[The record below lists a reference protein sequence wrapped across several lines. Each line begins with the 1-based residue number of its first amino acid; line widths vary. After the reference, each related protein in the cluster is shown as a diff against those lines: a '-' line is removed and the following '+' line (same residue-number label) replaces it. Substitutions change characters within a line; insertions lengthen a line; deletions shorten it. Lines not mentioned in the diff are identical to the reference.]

1 MASELTPN
9 ALEILNSGA
18 TDGNFILQVFDS
30 RQVGSASVPPAQERY
45 RLMLSDGRWHQWAM
59 IASQMNELMRTSVK
73 KGSIINL
80 TECVTNTVHGKKI
93 VIILKMEV
101 VKTDAAIIGD
111 PQPFPADGQAPPLR
125 PQPSSTPASTLT
137 NNSAAPPPQHQPLPQ
152 SNAAPNPM
160 AQHDPP
166 GAAHPSNAAQPV
178 PPNPYSAGGFG
189 QQQQQQQKQS
199 QYSGVSGPPGGG
211 SAASH
216 GGGFAGG
223 PGTGGGGGYGGGG
236 GAAPPPSYS
245 ARGPVARNEA
255 HARVVPIDSLNPY
268 LGKWTIKARVTSK
281 GDIRRYNNARGEGK
295 VFSFDLLDAEGGE
308 IRVTCFNREVDSFF
322 DKIQKGQV
330 YMLSKGSLKPAQR
343 MYNHLRS
350 DWEIMLDASSS
361 LDLCPDDGAIGAIQ
375 YDFRTIA
382 DVAGMENNSVAD
394 VVGVVVSVGASSS
407 IMRRNGTETMKR
419 TCMIRDQSGRQTEL
433 TMWGG
438 FCSAEGQQLQGMGSS
453 AAVDVSIARGVI
465 QARCCPQMNSL
476 PPPPPPSPPFPAVR
490 YQELVEAGQH
500 PVLAIKA
507 GRVSDFSGKS
517 LGTISSTQLAINPD
531 IPQAKE
537 LASWY
542 TAGGGASMP
551 VQVISSEFGVAGGGG
566 TGREPR
572 KLIAAIKDEGLGLGG
587 KVDWISVRGTVS
599 YFRADN
605 CYYPACPLMTAEG
618 RQCQKKVVQDSNG
631 DGWYCEKCGR
641 ATPTCDFRYILSFQL
656 QDHTGMTWLSAF
668 QEVSEEMLKTPA
680 SEINRWREEND
691 LRAGEV
697 FANAQWSQWVVK
709 LKVREE
715 TWQDE
720 AKVKCTVVKAEPVNY
735 AAESRV
741 LLDYI
746 GRLQRGEP
754 LTAPVPAS
762 PGLSA
767 GVGGMQSRLIITEMV
782 LENFKSYAG
791 VQRVGP
797 FHKCFSSVVGP
808 NGSGKS
814 NVIDAMLFVFG
825 KRAKQLRLNKVSELI
840 HNSTDHQNLESARV
854 SVHFKEIVDLDDEK
868 YESVPGSEFV
878 ISRTAY
884 RNNTSKYH
892 VDDHASTFTEVTRLL
907 KAKGVDLDNNRFL
920 ILQGEVE
927 QIAMMKPKAQGPHD
941 EGLLEYLED
950 IIGSNQYIE
959 QIDAGAKQ
967 LEELNERRVGLVER
981 VKHAEKDKDT
991 LEEAKRAA
999 EAYMV
1004 KEAQCAQWGMVGRAL
1019 ALRES
1024 QGKAGAL
1031 GTKVAELESTLTA
1044 EKEKCAGLRE
1054 ELQVKTDACEKCNT
1068 EYEALCGELE
1078 VARADFKEYERKDV
1092 KMREDLKHCKARLK
1106 KLADKIA
1113 KDTAK
1118 VEEVEKAAAA
1128 AETAIP
1134 ELEKKAASLTP
1145 RLAEAE
1151 KKLESIQ
1158 EHVRVEVEQ
1167 QQQQLGPLQEQLA
1180 PWEEKASAAKAKAD
1194 VTRTKLSL
1202 IRDKHAAAEKQLE
1215 ADKQQHLV
1223 RDMSEKV
1230 STPEGVPR
1238 LFDLV
1243 QVQDARLLPAFWFAL
1258 RNTLVAASLDQA
1270 SRIAYGA
1277 DARFRRVVTLAGE
1290 MFESSG
1296 TMAGGG
1302 GRPRGGRMGSS
1313 LKAAAAAAGGG
1324 VTREMVEE
1332 AEREVAAVVAR
1343 LERVR
1348 EERRAA
1354 VARREEAERVL
1365 KRLGMDIPKVQMEIE
1380 SLAAQVGELQQRVEG
1395 LQAVAVESAEEERL
1409 MGALQQQLAGEEGE
1423 EARIHEEMA
1432 PLVAAV
1438 ARVQQAIAD
1447 AGREA
1452 LGEQKD
1458 HVAAIQKAIDE
1469 AQTGI
1474 NQSRVTVASSSR
1486 SLEKLRKAVG
1496 EAEEERARAEEE
1508 RARKKEE
1515 MNAVMQE
1522 AFAVNDNY
1530 ERIRQLVEGKKE
1542 EYGSMKKEFLA
1553 IKAQLDKMRTGEVDV
1568 ELKLEDA
1575 KKALRTSQET
1585 ARLQREKLRAL
1596 GAQLRQHIAQMQAE
1610 GIAEED
1616 VEAAGLPWD
1625 LREGEGEIQG
1635 RARPAAAGAAERGG
1649 GEGEDEEMEDDEG
1662 AEHREGGVGEVGAAD
1677 GGDGELERLL
1687 ARLCGNLVRAVTS
1700 REEAA
1705 AGEQRLRAELEALK
1719 GNLNLSSIAEYHKK
1733 EAVYSQRLGELEAV
1747 TAERDSVRQAQE
1759 EVKRRRLDEFM
1770 AGFDTITM
1778 RLKEMY
1784 QMITLGG
1791 DAELEL
1797 VDSLDPFS
1805 EGIVFSVRP
1814 PKKSWKNICNLS
1826 GGEKTLSSL
1835 ALVFALHHYKPTP
1848 LYVMDEIDA
1857 ALDFKNVS
1865 IVAHY
1870 IKERTKNAQ
1879 FVIISLRN
1887 NMFELAD
1894 HLVGIYKTHNCT
1906 KSITINP
1913 RSFAVSAAP
1922 TAAT

>member
-1 MASELTPN
+1 MGIPDDQAVGSSPPPS
-9 ALEILNSGA
+9 SGA
-18 TDGNFILQVFDS
+18 
-30 RQVGSASVPPAQERY
+30 ER
-45 RLMLSDGRWHQWAM
+45 S
-59 IASQMNELMRTSVK
+59 
-73 KGSIINL
+73 
-80 TECVTNTVHGKKI
+80 
-93 VIILKMEV
+93 
-101 VKTDAAIIGD
+101 
-111 PQPFPADGQAPPLR
+111 
-125 PQPSSTPASTLT
+125 
-137 NNSAAPPPQHQPLPQ
+137 
-152 SNAAPNPM
+152 
-160 AQHDPP
+160 
-166 GAAHPSNAAQPV
+166 
-178 PPNPYSAGGFG
+178 
-189 QQQQQQQKQS
+189 
-199 QYSGVSGPPGGG
+199 
-211 SAASH
+211 SH
-216 GGGFAGG
+216 GG
-223 PGTGGGGGYGGGG
+223 
-236 GAAPPPSYS
+236 
-245 ARGPVARNEA
+245 N
-255 HARVVPIDSLNPY
+255 
-268 LGKWTIKARVTSK
+268 
-281 GDIRRYNNARGEGK
+281 
-295 VFSFDLLDAEGGE
+295 
-308 IRVTCFNREVDSFF
+308 
-322 DKIQKGQV
+322 
-330 YMLSKGSLKPAQR
+330 
-343 MYNHLRS
+343 
-350 DWEIMLDASSS
+350 
-361 LDLCPDDGAIGAIQ
+361 
-375 YDFRTIA
+375 
-382 DVAGMENNSVAD
+382 
-394 VVGVVVSVGASSS
+394 
-407 IMRRNGTETMKR
+407 
-419 TCMIRDQSGRQTEL
+419 
-433 TMWGG
+433 
-438 FCSAEGQQLQGMGSS
+438 
-453 AAVDVSIARGVI
+453 
-465 QARCCPQMNSL
+465 
-476 PPPPPPSPPFPAVR
+476 
-490 YQELVEAGQH
+490 
-500 PVLAIKA
+500 
-507 GRVSDFSGKS
+507 
-517 LGTISSTQLAINPD
+517 
-531 IPQAKE
+531 
-537 LASWY
+537 
-542 TAGGGASMP
+542 
-551 VQVISSEFGVAGGGG
+551 
-566 TGREPR
+566 
-572 KLIAAIKDEGLGLGG
+572 
-587 KVDWISVRGTVS
+587 
-599 YFRADN
+599 
-605 CYYPACPLMTAEG
+605 
-618 RQCQKKVVQDSNG
+618 
-631 DGWYCEKCGR
+631 
-641 ATPTCDFRYILSFQL
+641 
-656 QDHTGMTWLSAF
+656 
-668 QEVSEEMLKTPA
+668 
-680 SEINRWREEND
+680 
-691 LRAGEV
+691 
-697 FANAQWSQWVVK
+697 
-709 LKVREE
+709 
-715 TWQDE
+715 
-720 AKVKCTVVKAEPVNY
+720 
-735 AAESRV
+735 
-741 LLDYI
+741 
-746 GRLQRGEP
+746 
-754 LTAPVPAS
+754 
-762 PGLSA
+762 
-767 GVGGMQSRLIITEMV
+767 SRLIITEMV

-814 NVIDAMLFVFG
+814 NVIDAMLFV
-825 KRAKQLRLNKVSELI
+825 RCILVVQ
-840 HNSTDHQNLESARV
+840 
-854 SVHFKEIVDLDDEK
+854 DDEK

-892 VDDHASTFTEVTRLL
+892 VDDHATTFTEVTRLL

-920 ILQGEVE
+920 ILQVRAAAKLVKTVGEVE

-950 IIGSNQYIE
+950 IIGSNRYIE

-1031 GTKVAELESTLTA
+1031 GAKVAELEGTLTA
-1044 EKEKCAGLRE
+1044 EKEKCAGLWE

-1078 VARADFKEYERKDV
+1078 AARADFKEYERKDV

-1118 VEEVEKAAAA
+1118 AEEVEKAAAA

-1134 ELEKKAASLTP
+1134 ELEKTAAALTP

-1158 EHVRVEVEQ
+1158 EHVRVEVER

-1215 ADKQQHLV
+1215 AVRKAIEEREVGRKQKQEQLTRMEAAVRESEAVAAASAKEEEAKAEEEVAARAEAEAAQGRAAEMREAAAAQRSSSAILTALLQAKRDGSIPGIFGRLGDLGAIDGKYDVAISTACGALEYIVVDNIETAQACTALLRERQLGVQTFLALDKQQHLV

-1343 LERVR
+1343 LERAR

-1365 KRLGMDIPKVQMEIE
+1365 KRLGMDIPKVHMEIE
-1380 SLAAQVGELQQRVEG
+1380 SLAAQVGELQQRVQG
-1395 LQAVAVESAEEERL
+1395 LQAAAVASAEEERQ
-1409 MGALQQQLAGEEGE
+1409 MGALQQQLAGEEGD
-1423 EARIHEEMA
+1423 EARIQEEMA
-1432 PLVAAV
+1432 PVVAAV

-1452 LGEQKD
+1452 LGEQKE

-1474 NQSRVTVASSSR
+1474 NQSQVTVASSGR

-1508 RARKKEE
+1508 MTRMKEE

-1530 ERIRQLVEGKKE
+1530 ERLRQLVEGKKE
-1542 EYGSMKKEFLA
+1542 EYGGMKKEFLA

-1575 KKALRTSQET
+1575 RKALRTSQET
-1585 ARLQREKLRAL
+1585 ARLQREKLRSL
-1596 GAQLRQHIAQMQAE
+1596 GAQLRHHITQMQAE

-1616 VEAAGLPWD
+1616 AEAAGLPWD
-1625 LREGEGEIQG
+1625 LREEEGERQG

-1649 GEGEDEEMEDDEG
+1649 GEGEDEEMEEDEA
-1662 AEHREGGVGEVGAAD
+1662 AEHKEGGAGEAGVAD
-1677 GGDGELERLL
+1677 GRDGELERLL

-1719 GNLNLSSIAEYHKK
+1719 GNLNLSSIAEYRKK
-1733 EAVYSQRLGELEAV
+1733 EAVYAQRLGELEAV
-1747 TAERDSVRQAQE
+1747 TAERDSVRVAQE

-1770 AGFDTITM
+1770 AGFDAITM

-1922 TAAT
+1922 TAAAAQLLLLNI

>member
-1 MASELTPN
+1 MGIPDDQAVGSSPPPS
-9 ALEILNSGA
+9 SGA
-18 TDGNFILQVFDS
+18 
-30 RQVGSASVPPAQERY
+30 ER
-45 RLMLSDGRWHQWAM
+45 S
-59 IASQMNELMRTSVK
+59 
-73 KGSIINL
+73 
-80 TECVTNTVHGKKI
+80 
-93 VIILKMEV
+93 
-101 VKTDAAIIGD
+101 
-111 PQPFPADGQAPPLR
+111 
-125 PQPSSTPASTLT
+125 
-137 NNSAAPPPQHQPLPQ
+137 
-152 SNAAPNPM
+152 
-160 AQHDPP
+160 
-166 GAAHPSNAAQPV
+166 
-178 PPNPYSAGGFG
+178 
-189 QQQQQQQKQS
+189 
-199 QYSGVSGPPGGG
+199 
-211 SAASH
+211 SH
-216 GGGFAGG
+216 GG
-223 PGTGGGGGYGGGG
+223 
-236 GAAPPPSYS
+236 
-245 ARGPVARNEA
+245 
-255 HARVVPIDSLNPY
+255 
-268 LGKWTIKARVTSK
+268 
-281 GDIRRYNNARGEGK
+281 
-295 VFSFDLLDAEGGE
+295 
-308 IRVTCFNREVDSFF
+308 
-322 DKIQKGQV
+322 
-330 YMLSKGSLKPAQR
+330 
-343 MYNHLRS
+343 
-350 DWEIMLDASSS
+350 
-361 LDLCPDDGAIGAIQ
+361 
-375 YDFRTIA
+375 
-382 DVAGMENNSVAD
+382 
-394 VVGVVVSVGASSS
+394 
-407 IMRRNGTETMKR
+407 
-419 TCMIRDQSGRQTEL
+419 
-433 TMWGG
+433 
-438 FCSAEGQQLQGMGSS
+438 
-453 AAVDVSIARGVI
+453 
-465 QARCCPQMNSL
+465 
-476 PPPPPPSPPFPAVR
+476 
-490 YQELVEAGQH
+490 
-500 PVLAIKA
+500 
-507 GRVSDFSGKS
+507 
-517 LGTISSTQLAINPD
+517 
-531 IPQAKE
+531 
-537 LASWY
+537 
-542 TAGGGASMP
+542 
-551 VQVISSEFGVAGGGG
+551 
-566 TGREPR
+566 
-572 KLIAAIKDEGLGLGG
+572 
-587 KVDWISVRGTVS
+587 
-599 YFRADN
+599 
-605 CYYPACPLMTAEG
+605 
-618 RQCQKKVVQDSNG
+618 
-631 DGWYCEKCGR
+631 
-641 ATPTCDFRYILSFQL
+641 
-656 QDHTGMTWLSAF
+656 
-668 QEVSEEMLKTPA
+668 
-680 SEINRWREEND
+680 
-691 LRAGEV
+691 
-697 FANAQWSQWVVK
+697 
-709 LKVREE
+709 
-715 TWQDE
+715 
-720 AKVKCTVVKAEPVNY
+720 
-735 AAESRV
+735 
-741 LLDYI
+741 
-746 GRLQRGEP
+746 
-754 LTAPVPAS
+754 
-762 PGLSA
+762 
-767 GVGGMQSRLIITEMV
+767 QSRLIITEMV

-854 SVHFKEIVDLDDEK
+854 SVHFKEIIDLDDEK

-1078 VARADFKEYERKDV
+1078 AARADFKEYERKDV

-1106 KLADKIA
+1106 KLADKIS

-1215 ADKQQHLV
+1215 AVRKAIEEREEGRKQKQEQLKRMEAAVRESEAVAAASAKEEEAKAEEEVAARAEAEAAQGRAAEMKEAAAAQRSSSAILTALLQAKRDGSIPGIYGRLGDLGAIDGKYDVAISTACGALEYIVVDNIETAQACTALLRERQLGVQTFLALDKQQHLV

-1395 LQAVAVESAEEERL
+1395 LQAAAVESAEEERL

-1508 RARKKEE
+1508 MARKKEE

-1530 ERIRQLVEGKKE
+1530 ERLRQLVEGKKE

-1625 LREGEGEIQG
+1625 LREEEGERQG
-1635 RARPAAAGAAERGG
+1635 RARQAAAGAAERGG

-1662 AEHREGGVGEVGAAD
+1662 AEHREGGVGEAGAAD

-1687 ARLCGNLVRAVTS
+1687 ARLCGNLVRAVMS

-1719 GNLNLSSIAEYHKK
+1719 GNLNLSSIAEYRKK

>member
-1 MASELTPN
+1 MGIPDDQAVGSSPPPS
-9 ALEILNSGA
+9 SGA
-18 TDGNFILQVFDS
+18 
-30 RQVGSASVPPAQERY
+30 ER
-45 RLMLSDGRWHQWAM
+45 S
-59 IASQMNELMRTSVK
+59 
-73 KGSIINL
+73 
-80 TECVTNTVHGKKI
+80 
-93 VIILKMEV
+93 
-101 VKTDAAIIGD
+101 
-111 PQPFPADGQAPPLR
+111 
-125 PQPSSTPASTLT
+125 
-137 NNSAAPPPQHQPLPQ
+137 
-152 SNAAPNPM
+152 
-160 AQHDPP
+160 
-166 GAAHPSNAAQPV
+166 
-178 PPNPYSAGGFG
+178 
-189 QQQQQQQKQS
+189 
-199 QYSGVSGPPGGG
+199 
-211 SAASH
+211 SH
-216 GGGFAGG
+216 GG
-223 PGTGGGGGYGGGG
+223 
-236 GAAPPPSYS
+236 
-245 ARGPVARNEA
+245 
-255 HARVVPIDSLNPY
+255 
-268 LGKWTIKARVTSK
+268 
-281 GDIRRYNNARGEGK
+281 
-295 VFSFDLLDAEGGE
+295 
-308 IRVTCFNREVDSFF
+308 
-322 DKIQKGQV
+322 
-330 YMLSKGSLKPAQR
+330 
-343 MYNHLRS
+343 
-350 DWEIMLDASSS
+350 
-361 LDLCPDDGAIGAIQ
+361 
-375 YDFRTIA
+375 
-382 DVAGMENNSVAD
+382 
-394 VVGVVVSVGASSS
+394 
-407 IMRRNGTETMKR
+407 
-419 TCMIRDQSGRQTEL
+419 
-433 TMWGG
+433 
-438 FCSAEGQQLQGMGSS
+438 
-453 AAVDVSIARGVI
+453 
-465 QARCCPQMNSL
+465 
-476 PPPPPPSPPFPAVR
+476 
-490 YQELVEAGQH
+490 
-500 PVLAIKA
+500 
-507 GRVSDFSGKS
+507 
-517 LGTISSTQLAINPD
+517 
-531 IPQAKE
+531 
-537 LASWY
+537 
-542 TAGGGASMP
+542 
-551 VQVISSEFGVAGGGG
+551 
-566 TGREPR
+566 
-572 KLIAAIKDEGLGLGG
+572 
-587 KVDWISVRGTVS
+587 
-599 YFRADN
+599 
-605 CYYPACPLMTAEG
+605 
-618 RQCQKKVVQDSNG
+618 
-631 DGWYCEKCGR
+631 
-641 ATPTCDFRYILSFQL
+641 
-656 QDHTGMTWLSAF
+656 
-668 QEVSEEMLKTPA
+668 
-680 SEINRWREEND
+680 
-691 LRAGEV
+691 
-697 FANAQWSQWVVK
+697 
-709 LKVREE
+709 
-715 TWQDE
+715 
-720 AKVKCTVVKAEPVNY
+720 
-735 AAESRV
+735 
-741 LLDYI
+741 
-746 GRLQRGEP
+746 
-754 LTAPVPAS
+754 
-762 PGLSA
+762 
-767 GVGGMQSRLIITEMV
+767 QSRLIITEMV

-854 SVHFKEIVDLDDEK
+854 SVHFKEIIDLDDEK

-1078 VARADFKEYERKDV
+1078 AARADFKEYERKDV

-1106 KLADKIA
+1106 KLADKIS

-1215 ADKQQHLV
+1215 AVRKAIEEREEGRKQKQEQLKRMEAADKQQHLV

-1395 LQAVAVESAEEERL
+1395 LQAAAVESAEEERL

-1508 RARKKEE
+1508 MARKKEE

-1530 ERIRQLVEGKKE
+1530 ERLRQLVEGKKE

-1596 GAQLRQHIAQMQAE
+1596 GAQLRQHIAHPSSLYFARHPYIHPPSRMQAE

-1625 LREGEGEIQG
+1625 LREEEGERQG
-1635 RARPAAAGAAERGG
+1635 RARQAAAGAAERGG

-1662 AEHREGGVGEVGAAD
+1662 AEHREGGVGEAGAAD

-1687 ARLCGNLVRAVTS
+1687 ARLCGNLVRAVMS

-1719 GNLNLSSIAEYHKK
+1719 GNLNLSSIAEYRKK

>member
-1 MASELTPN
+1 MGIPDDQAVGSSPPSS
-9 ALEILNSGA
+9 SGA
-18 TDGNFILQVFDS
+18 
-30 RQVGSASVPPAQERY
+30 ER
-45 RLMLSDGRWHQWAM
+45 S
-59 IASQMNELMRTSVK
+59 
-73 KGSIINL
+73 
-80 TECVTNTVHGKKI
+80 
-93 VIILKMEV
+93 
-101 VKTDAAIIGD
+101 
-111 PQPFPADGQAPPLR
+111 
-125 PQPSSTPASTLT
+125 
-137 NNSAAPPPQHQPLPQ
+137 
-152 SNAAPNPM
+152 
-160 AQHDPP
+160 
-166 GAAHPSNAAQPV
+166 
-178 PPNPYSAGGFG
+178 
-189 QQQQQQQKQS
+189 
-199 QYSGVSGPPGGG
+199 
-211 SAASH
+211 SH
-216 GGGFAGG
+216 GG
-223 PGTGGGGGYGGGG
+223 
-236 GAAPPPSYS
+236 
-245 ARGPVARNEA
+245 
-255 HARVVPIDSLNPY
+255 
-268 LGKWTIKARVTSK
+268 
-281 GDIRRYNNARGEGK
+281 
-295 VFSFDLLDAEGGE
+295 
-308 IRVTCFNREVDSFF
+308 
-322 DKIQKGQV
+322 
-330 YMLSKGSLKPAQR
+330 
-343 MYNHLRS
+343 
-350 DWEIMLDASSS
+350 
-361 LDLCPDDGAIGAIQ
+361 
-375 YDFRTIA
+375 
-382 DVAGMENNSVAD
+382 
-394 VVGVVVSVGASSS
+394 
-407 IMRRNGTETMKR
+407 
-419 TCMIRDQSGRQTEL
+419 
-433 TMWGG
+433 
-438 FCSAEGQQLQGMGSS
+438 
-453 AAVDVSIARGVI
+453 
-465 QARCCPQMNSL
+465 
-476 PPPPPPSPPFPAVR
+476 
-490 YQELVEAGQH
+490 
-500 PVLAIKA
+500 
-507 GRVSDFSGKS
+507 
-517 LGTISSTQLAINPD
+517 
-531 IPQAKE
+531 
-537 LASWY
+537 
-542 TAGGGASMP
+542 
-551 VQVISSEFGVAGGGG
+551 
-566 TGREPR
+566 
-572 KLIAAIKDEGLGLGG
+572 
-587 KVDWISVRGTVS
+587 
-599 YFRADN
+599 
-605 CYYPACPLMTAEG
+605 
-618 RQCQKKVVQDSNG
+618 
-631 DGWYCEKCGR
+631 
-641 ATPTCDFRYILSFQL
+641 
-656 QDHTGMTWLSAF
+656 
-668 QEVSEEMLKTPA
+668 
-680 SEINRWREEND
+680 
-691 LRAGEV
+691 
-697 FANAQWSQWVVK
+697 
-709 LKVREE
+709 
-715 TWQDE
+715 
-720 AKVKCTVVKAEPVNY
+720 
-735 AAESRV
+735 
-741 LLDYI
+741 
-746 GRLQRGEP
+746 
-754 LTAPVPAS
+754 
-762 PGLSA
+762 
-767 GVGGMQSRLIITEMV
+767 QSRLIITEMV

-825 KRAKQLRLNKVSELI
+825 KRAKQVNAVVVSF
-840 HNSTDHQNLESARV
+840 Q
-854 SVHFKEIVDLDDEK
+854 DDEK

-1031 GTKVAELESTLTA
+1031 GAKVAELEGTLTA

-1078 VARADFKEYERKDV
+1078 AARADFKEYERKDV

-1118 VEEVEKAAAA
+1118 AEEVEKAAAA

-1134 ELEKKAASLTP
+1134 ELEKTAAALAP

-1158 EHVRVEVEQ
+1158 EHVRVEVER

-1215 ADKQQHLV
+1215 AVRKAIEEREEGRKQKQEQLKRMEAAVRESEAVAAASAKEEEAKAEEEAAARAEAEAAQGRAAEMKEAAAAQRSSSAILTALLQAKRDGSIPGIYGRLGDLGAIDGKYDVAISTACGALEYIVVDNIETAQACTALLRERQLGVQTFLALDKQQHLV
-1223 RDMSEKV
+1223 RDMSEKL

-1343 LERVR
+1343 LERAR

-1365 KRLGMDIPKVQMEIE
+1365 RRLGMDIPKVHMEVTACVRPRLPLMPLDVAPLTVHSSHASHSLPPSPSRPGQIE
-1380 SLAAQVGELQQRVEG
+1380 SLAAQVGELQQRVQG
-1395 LQAVAVESAEEERL
+1395 LQAAAVTSAEEERQ
-1409 MGALQQQLAGEEGE
+1409 MGALQQQLAGEEGD
-1423 EARIHEEMA
+1423 EARIGEEMA

-1452 LGEQKD
+1452 LGEQKE

-1474 NQSRVTVASSSR
+1474 NQSQVTVASSGR

-1508 RARKKEE
+1508 MARMKEE

-1530 ERIRQLVEGKKE
+1530 ERLRQLVEGKKE
-1542 EYGSMKKEFLA
+1542 EYGGMKKEFLA

-1575 KKALRTSQET
+1575 RKALRASQET

-1616 VEAAGLPWD
+1616 AEAAGLPWD
-1625 LREGEGEIQG
+1625 LREEEGERQG
-1635 RARPAAAGAAERGG
+1635 RARPAPAGAAERGG
-1649 GEGEDEEMEDDEG
+1649 GGGEDEEMEEDEA
-1662 AEHREGGVGEVGAAD
+1662 AEQRAGGVGDAGTAE

-1687 ARLCGNLVRAVTS
+1687 GRLCGNLVRAVTS

-1719 GNLNLSSIAEYHKK
+1719 GNLNLSSIAEYRKK
-1733 EAVYSQRLGELEAV
+1733 EAVYAQRLGELEGV
-1747 TAERDSVRQAQE
+1747 TAERDSVRVAQE
-1759 EVKRRRLDEFM
+1759 EVKRRRLEEFM
-1770 AGFDTITM
+1770 AGFDAITM

-1879 FVIISLRN
+1879 FIIISLRN

-1913 RSFAVSAAP
+1913 RSFAPIAVGATMASEDLPRGSVAVMSEVEVMFAFLAYAVPIVAMISYHKRSTQWYHNHMAAAFGPDWRNHSPVAGLRAANEEATQSKRLPSLPEYPEEEQEEKEQQESAGEGEGVEKKSGKGEIGEEKGQQQKPQEGMKGEQLEKQKEKVNAGQRNQRASHRSLFNVRNLSSP
-1922 TAAT
+1922 SVFLPAILALLMAVPLGLGSGLIGFMHGVVLGPQEAITSALYGVAAGALYPFHLPGLLRDQKHAHED

>member
-1 MASELTPN
+1 MGIPDDQGVGSSPPPS
-9 ALEILNSGA
+9 SGA
-18 TDGNFILQVFDS
+18 
-30 RQVGSASVPPAQERY
+30 ER
-45 RLMLSDGRWHQWAM
+45 S
-59 IASQMNELMRTSVK
+59 
-73 KGSIINL
+73 
-80 TECVTNTVHGKKI
+80 
-93 VIILKMEV
+93 
-101 VKTDAAIIGD
+101 
-111 PQPFPADGQAPPLR
+111 
-125 PQPSSTPASTLT
+125 
-137 NNSAAPPPQHQPLPQ
+137 
-152 SNAAPNPM
+152 
-160 AQHDPP
+160 
-166 GAAHPSNAAQPV
+166 
-178 PPNPYSAGGFG
+178 
-189 QQQQQQQKQS
+189 
-199 QYSGVSGPPGGG
+199 
-211 SAASH
+211 SH
-216 GGGFAGG
+216 GG
-223 PGTGGGGGYGGGG
+223 
-236 GAAPPPSYS
+236 
-245 ARGPVARNEA
+245 
-255 HARVVPIDSLNPY
+255 
-268 LGKWTIKARVTSK
+268 
-281 GDIRRYNNARGEGK
+281 
-295 VFSFDLLDAEGGE
+295 
-308 IRVTCFNREVDSFF
+308 
-322 DKIQKGQV
+322 
-330 YMLSKGSLKPAQR
+330 
-343 MYNHLRS
+343 
-350 DWEIMLDASSS
+350 
-361 LDLCPDDGAIGAIQ
+361 
-375 YDFRTIA
+375 
-382 DVAGMENNSVAD
+382 
-394 VVGVVVSVGASSS
+394 
-407 IMRRNGTETMKR
+407 
-419 TCMIRDQSGRQTEL
+419 
-433 TMWGG
+433 
-438 FCSAEGQQLQGMGSS
+438 
-453 AAVDVSIARGVI
+453 
-465 QARCCPQMNSL
+465 
-476 PPPPPPSPPFPAVR
+476 
-490 YQELVEAGQH
+490 
-500 PVLAIKA
+500 
-507 GRVSDFSGKS
+507 
-517 LGTISSTQLAINPD
+517 
-531 IPQAKE
+531 
-537 LASWY
+537 
-542 TAGGGASMP
+542 
-551 VQVISSEFGVAGGGG
+551 
-566 TGREPR
+566 
-572 KLIAAIKDEGLGLGG
+572 
-587 KVDWISVRGTVS
+587 
-599 YFRADN
+599 
-605 CYYPACPLMTAEG
+605 
-618 RQCQKKVVQDSNG
+618 
-631 DGWYCEKCGR
+631 
-641 ATPTCDFRYILSFQL
+641 
-656 QDHTGMTWLSAF
+656 
-668 QEVSEEMLKTPA
+668 
-680 SEINRWREEND
+680 
-691 LRAGEV
+691 
-697 FANAQWSQWVVK
+697 
-709 LKVREE
+709 
-715 TWQDE
+715 
-720 AKVKCTVVKAEPVNY
+720 
-735 AAESRV
+735 
-741 LLDYI
+741 
-746 GRLQRGEP
+746 
-754 LTAPVPAS
+754 
-762 PGLSA
+762 
-767 GVGGMQSRLIITEMV
+767 QSRLIITEMV

-950 IIGSNQYIE
+950 IIGSNQYID

-1031 GTKVAELESTLTA
+1031 GAKVAELEGTLTA

-1078 VARADFKEYERKDV
+1078 AARADFKEYERKDV

-1118 VEEVEKAAAA
+1118 AEEVEKAAAA

-1134 ELEKKAASLTP
+1134 ELEKKAAALAP

-1158 EHVRVEVEQ
+1158 EHVRGACYDPRSTFLLSLPPAAPVTNSHLSELILVMCVAVEVER

-1215 ADKQQHLV
+1215 AVRKAIEEREEGRKQKQEQLKRMEAAVRESEAVAAASAKEEETKAEEEAAARAEAEAAQGRAAEMKEAAAAQRSSSAILTALLHAKRDGSIPGIFGRLGDLGAIDGEALAGGEKWESEGKYDVAISTACGALEYIVVDNIETAQACTALLRERQLGVQTFLALDKQQHLV

-1332 AEREVAAVVAR
+1332 AEREVAHVVAR
-1343 LERVR
+1343 LERAR

-1365 KRLGMDIPKVQMEIE
+1365 RRLGMDIPKVQMEIE
-1380 SLAAQVGELQQRVEG
+1380 SLAAQVGELQQRVQG
-1395 LQAVAVESAEEERL
+1395 LQAAAVTSAEEERQ
-1409 MGALQQQLAGEEGE
+1409 MGVLQQQLAGEEGD
-1423 EARIHEEMA
+1423 EARIQEEMA

-1438 ARVQQAIAD
+1438 ARVQQAITD

-1486 SLEKLRKAVG
+1486 NLEKLRKAVG
-1496 EAEEERARAEEE
+1496 EAEEERAKAEEE
-1508 RARKKEE
+1508 MTRKKEE

-1530 ERIRQLVEGKKE
+1530 ERLRQLVEGKKE
-1542 EYGSMKKEFLA
+1542 EYGGMKKEFLA

-1575 KKALRTSQET
+1575 RKALRTSQET

-1616 VEAAGLPWD
+1616 AEAAGLPWD
-1625 LREGEGEIQG
+1625 LREEEGERQG
-1635 RARPAAAGAAERGG
+1635 RARPAAAGAAERGSQ
-1649 GEGEDEEMEDDEG
+1649 GEDEEMEGDEA
-1662 AEHREGGVGEVGAAD
+1662 AEHREGGVGEVGVAD
-1677 GGDGELERLL
+1677 GGDGELEKLQ
-1687 ARLCGNLVRAVTS
+1687 ARLYR
-1700 REEAA
+1700 
-1705 AGEQRLRAELEALK
+1705 
-1719 GNLNLSSIAEYHKK
+1719 KK

-1747 TAERDSVRQAQE
+1747 TAERDSVRVAQE

-1879 FVIISLRN
+1879 FVIISLCN

-1894 HLVGIYKTHNCT
+1894 YLVGIYKTHNCT

-1913 RSFAVSAAP
+1913 RSFAPIAVGATMASEDLPRGSVAVMSEVEVMFAFLAYAVPIVAMISYHKRSTQWYHNHMAAAFGPDWRNHSPVAGLRAANEEATQSKRLPSLPEHPEEEQEEKEQQERAGEGEGVDKKSGKGEMGEEKGQQQKPQEGIKGEQLEKQKEKVNAGQRNQRASHRSLFNVRNLSSPSVFLPAILALLMAVPLGLGSGLIGFMHGVVLGPQEAITSALYGV
-1922 TAAT
+1922 AAGALYPFHLLGLLRDQKHSHQD

>member
-1 MASELTPN
+1 
-9 ALEILNSGA
+9 
-18 TDGNFILQVFDS
+18 
-30 RQVGSASVPPAQERY
+30 
-45 RLMLSDGRWHQWAM
+45 
-59 IASQMNELMRTSVK
+59 
-73 KGSIINL
+73 
-80 TECVTNTVHGKKI
+80 
-93 VIILKMEV
+93 
-101 VKTDAAIIGD
+101 
-111 PQPFPADGQAPPLR
+111 
-125 PQPSSTPASTLT
+125 
-137 NNSAAPPPQHQPLPQ
+137 
-152 SNAAPNPM
+152 
-160 AQHDPP
+160 
-166 GAAHPSNAAQPV
+166 
-178 PPNPYSAGGFG
+178 
-189 QQQQQQQKQS
+189 
-199 QYSGVSGPPGGG
+199 
-211 SAASH
+211 
-216 GGGFAGG
+216 
-223 PGTGGGGGYGGGG
+223 
-236 GAAPPPSYS
+236 
-245 ARGPVARNEA
+245 
-255 HARVVPIDSLNPY
+255 
-268 LGKWTIKARVTSK
+268 
-281 GDIRRYNNARGEGK
+281 
-295 VFSFDLLDAEGGE
+295 
-308 IRVTCFNREVDSFF
+308 
-322 DKIQKGQV
+322 
-330 YMLSKGSLKPAQR
+330 
-343 MYNHLRS
+343 
-350 DWEIMLDASSS
+350 MLDASST

-394 VVGVVVSVGASSS
+394 VLGVVVSVGASAS

-438 FCSAEGQQLQGMGSS
+438 FCSAEGQQL
-453 AAVDVSIARGVI
+453 
-465 QARCCPQMNSL
+465 
-476 PPPPPPSPPFPAVR
+476 
-490 YQELVEAGQH
+490 QELVEAGQH

-537 LASWY
+537 LAAWY

-551 VQVISSEFGVAGGGG
+551 VQVISSEFGGAGGGG

-572 KLIAAIKDEGLGLGG
+572 KMIAAIKDEGLGLGG

-605 CYYPACPLMTAEG
+605 CYYPACPLTTAEG

-697 FANAQWSQWVVK
+697 FANAQWSQWVLKLKVREETWQDEWVLK

-720 AKVKCTVVKAEPVNY
+720 AKPPPSSGAER
-735 AAESRV
+735 S
-741 LLDYI
+741 
-746 GRLQRGEP
+746 
-754 LTAPVPAS
+754 S
-762 PGLSA
+762 H
-767 GVGGMQSRLIITEMV
+767 GGQSRLIITEMV

-920 ILQGEVE
+920 ILQVRAAAKLVKTAYLSVARFIPALVHLSSLIKTFVP
-927 QIAMMKPKAQGPHD
+927 IARIRGAGRGGADRDDEAQGAGPARR
-941 EGLLEYLED
+941 GLLEYLED

-959 QIDAGAKQ
+959 QIDKGAKQ

-991 LEEAKRAA
+991 LESHDVMRYHPALCPQRAMPSCPPANRLLPPCLTPFMRAVRQEAKRAA

-1004 KEAQCAQWGMVGRAL
+1004 KEAQCAQWAMVGRAMG
-1019 ALRES
+1019 LRES

-1031 GTKVAELESTLTA
+1031 GAKVAGWRARWPLRSE
-1044 EKEKCAGLRE
+1044 EKCSGLRE
-1054 ELQVKTDACEKCNT
+1054 ELQVKTDACDKCNT

-1078 VARADFKEYERKDV
+1078 AARADFKEYERKDV

-1118 VEEVEKAAAA
+1118 AEEVEKAAAE

-1134 ELEKKAASLTP
+1134 ELEKKAAALAP
-1145 RLAEAE
+1145 RLVEAE

-1158 EHVRVEVEQ
+1158 EQVRVEVER

-1215 ADKQQHLV
+1215 AVRKAIEEREEGRKQKQEQLKRMEAAVRESEAVVAASAKEEETKAEEEAAARAEAEAAQGRAAEMREAAAAQRSSSAILTALMQAKRDGSIPGIYGRLGDLGAIDGKYDVAISTACGALEYIVVDNIETAQACTALLREQQLGVQTFLALDKQQHLV

-1230 STPEGVPR
+1230 NTPEGVPR

-1258 RNTLVAASLDQA
+1258 RNTLVASSLDQA

-1277 DARFRRVVTLAGE
+1277 DARFRRVVTVAGE

-1332 AEREVAAVVAR
+1332 AEREVAHAVAQ

-1380 SLAAQVGELQQRVEG
+1380 SLAAQVGELRQRVQG
-1395 LQAVAVESAEEERL
+1395 LQAAAVASAEEERQ
-1409 MGALQQQLAGEEGE
+1409 MGALQQQLADEEGE
-1423 EARIHEEMA
+1423 EARIGEEMA

-1452 LGEQKD
+1452 LGQQKD

-1474 NQSRVTVASSSR
+1474 NQSRVTVASSGR
-1486 SLEKLRKAVG
+1486 NLEKLRKAVG
-1496 EAEEERARAEEE
+1496 EAEEEKARAEEE
-1508 RARKKEE
+1508 MTRKKEE

-1530 ERIRQLVEGKKE
+1530 ERLRQLVEGKKE
-1542 EYGSMKKEFLA
+1542 EYGGMKKEFLA

-1575 KKALRTSQET
+1575 RKALRTSQET
-1585 ARLQREKLRAL
+1585 ARLQREKLRSL

-1625 LREGEGEIQG
+1625 LQEEDGERQG

-1649 GEGEDEEMEDDEG
+1649 GEDEEMEEDED
-1662 AEHREGGVGEVGAAD
+1662 AEQREGGAGETGTED
-1677 GGDGELERLL
+1677 EGDGEVERLL
-1687 ARLCGNLVRAVTS
+1687 GRLCGNLVRAVTS

-1719 GNLNLSSIAEYHKK
+1719 GNVNLSSMAEYRKK
-1733 EAVYSQRLGELEAV
+1733 EAVYAQRLGELEAV
-1747 TAERDSVRQAQE
+1747 TAERDSVRVAQE
-1759 EVKRRRLDEFM
+1759 EVKRRRLEEFM
-1770 AGFDTITM
+1770 AGFDAITM

-1913 RSFAVSAAP
+1913 RSFAVAAAP
-1922 TAAT
+1922 TAAAVPTAAT

>member
-1 MASELTPN
+1 MGIPDDQAVGSSPPSS
-9 ALEILNSGA
+9 SGA
-18 TDGNFILQVFDS
+18 
-30 RQVGSASVPPAQERY
+30 ER
-45 RLMLSDGRWHQWAM
+45 S
-59 IASQMNELMRTSVK
+59 
-73 KGSIINL
+73 
-80 TECVTNTVHGKKI
+80 
-93 VIILKMEV
+93 
-101 VKTDAAIIGD
+101 
-111 PQPFPADGQAPPLR
+111 
-125 PQPSSTPASTLT
+125 
-137 NNSAAPPPQHQPLPQ
+137 
-152 SNAAPNPM
+152 
-160 AQHDPP
+160 
-166 GAAHPSNAAQPV
+166 
-178 PPNPYSAGGFG
+178 
-189 QQQQQQQKQS
+189 
-199 QYSGVSGPPGGG
+199 
-211 SAASH
+211 SH
-216 GGGFAGG
+216 GG
-223 PGTGGGGGYGGGG
+223 
-236 GAAPPPSYS
+236 
-245 ARGPVARNEA
+245 
-255 HARVVPIDSLNPY
+255 
-268 LGKWTIKARVTSK
+268 
-281 GDIRRYNNARGEGK
+281 
-295 VFSFDLLDAEGGE
+295 
-308 IRVTCFNREVDSFF
+308 
-322 DKIQKGQV
+322 
-330 YMLSKGSLKPAQR
+330 
-343 MYNHLRS
+343 
-350 DWEIMLDASSS
+350 
-361 LDLCPDDGAIGAIQ
+361 
-375 YDFRTIA
+375 
-382 DVAGMENNSVAD
+382 
-394 VVGVVVSVGASSS
+394 
-407 IMRRNGTETMKR
+407 
-419 TCMIRDQSGRQTEL
+419 
-433 TMWGG
+433 
-438 FCSAEGQQLQGMGSS
+438 
-453 AAVDVSIARGVI
+453 
-465 QARCCPQMNSL
+465 
-476 PPPPPPSPPFPAVR
+476 
-490 YQELVEAGQH
+490 
-500 PVLAIKA
+500 
-507 GRVSDFSGKS
+507 
-517 LGTISSTQLAINPD
+517 
-531 IPQAKE
+531 
-537 LASWY
+537 
-542 TAGGGASMP
+542 
-551 VQVISSEFGVAGGGG
+551 
-566 TGREPR
+566 
-572 KLIAAIKDEGLGLGG
+572 
-587 KVDWISVRGTVS
+587 
-599 YFRADN
+599 
-605 CYYPACPLMTAEG
+605 
-618 RQCQKKVVQDSNG
+618 
-631 DGWYCEKCGR
+631 
-641 ATPTCDFRYILSFQL
+641 
-656 QDHTGMTWLSAF
+656 
-668 QEVSEEMLKTPA
+668 
-680 SEINRWREEND
+680 
-691 LRAGEV
+691 
-697 FANAQWSQWVVK
+697 
-709 LKVREE
+709 
-715 TWQDE
+715 
-720 AKVKCTVVKAEPVNY
+720 
-735 AAESRV
+735 
-741 LLDYI
+741 
-746 GRLQRGEP
+746 
-754 LTAPVPAS
+754 
-762 PGLSA
+762 
-767 GVGGMQSRLIITEMV
+767 QSRLIITEMV

-1004 KEAQCAQWGMVGRAL
+1004 KEAQCAQWGMVGRSL

-1031 GTKVAELESTLTA
+1031 GAKVAALEDTLTA

-1078 VARADFKEYERKDV
+1078 AARADFKEYERKDV

-1118 VEEVEKAAAA
+1118 AEEVEKAAAA
-1128 AETAIP
+1128 AEKAIP
-1134 ELEKKAASLTP
+1134 ELEKKAAALAP

-1158 EHVRVEVEQ
+1158 EHVRVEVER

-1180 PWEEKASAAKAKAD
+1180 PLEEKSSAAKAKAD

-1215 ADKQQHLV
+1215 AVRKAIEEREEGRKQKQEQLKRMEAAVRESEAVAAASAKEEEAKAEEEAAARAEAEAAQGRAAEMKEAAAAQRSSSAILTALLQAKRDGSIPGIYGRLGDLGAIDAKYDVAISTACAALEYIVVDNIETAQACTALLRERQLGVQTFLALDKQQHLV

-1243 QVQDARLLPAFWFAL
+1243 HVHDARLLPAFWFAL
-1258 RNTLVAASLDQA
+1258 RNTLVASSLDQA

-1332 AEREVAAVVAR
+1332 AEREVAHVVAR
-1343 LERVR
+1343 LERAR

-1380 SLAAQVGELQQRVEG
+1380 SLAAQVGELQQRVQG
-1395 LQAVAVESAEEERL
+1395 LQAAAVTSAEEERQ
-1409 MGALQQQLAGEEGE
+1409 MGVLQQQLAGEEGD
-1423 EARIHEEMA
+1423 EARIQEEMA

-1438 ARVQQAIAD
+1438 ARVQQAITD

-1486 SLEKLRKAVG
+1486 NLEKLRKAVG
-1496 EAEEERARAEEE
+1496 EAEEERAKAEEE
-1508 RARKKEE
+1508 MTRKKEE

-1530 ERIRQLVEGKKE
+1530 ERLRQLVEGKKE
-1542 EYGSMKKEFLA
+1542 EYGGMKKEFLA

-1575 KKALRTSQET
+1575 RKALRTSQEM

-1616 VEAAGLPWD
+1616 AEAAGLPWD
-1625 LREGEGEIQG
+1625 LQEEEGERQG
-1635 RARPAAAGAAERGG
+1635 RARPAAAGAAERGSQ
-1649 GEGEDEEMEDDEG
+1649 GEDEEMEGDEA
-1662 AEHREGGVGEVGAAD
+1662 AEHREGGVGEVGVAD
-1677 GGDGELERLL
+1677 GGDGELEKLQ
-1687 ARLCGNLVRAVTS
+1687 ARLCGNLVRVVTS

-1719 GNLNLSSIAEYHKK
+1719 GNLNLSSIAEYRKK

-1747 TAERDSVRQAQE
+1747 TAERDSVRVAQE

-1770 AGFDTITM
+1770 AGFDMITM

-1913 RSFAVSAAP
+1913 RSFAPIAMASEDLPRGSVAVMSEVEVMFAFLAYAVPIVAMISYHKRSTQWYHNHMAAAFGPDWRNHSPVAGLRAANEEATQSKRLPSLPEHPEEEQEEKEQQESAGEGEGVDKKSGKGEMGEEKGQQQKPQEGIKGEQLEKQKEKVNAGQRNQRASHRSLFNVRNLSSP
-1922 TAAT
+1922 SVFLPAILALLMAVPLGLGSGLIGFMHGVVLGPQEAITSALYGVAAGALYPFHMLGLLRDQKHSHQD

>member
-1 MASELTPN
+1 
-9 ALEILNSGA
+9 
-18 TDGNFILQVFDS
+18 
-30 RQVGSASVPPAQERY
+30 
-45 RLMLSDGRWHQWAM
+45 
-59 IASQMNELMRTSVK
+59 
-73 KGSIINL
+73 
-80 TECVTNTVHGKKI
+80 
-93 VIILKMEV
+93 
-101 VKTDAAIIGD
+101 
-111 PQPFPADGQAPPLR
+111 
-125 PQPSSTPASTLT
+125 
-137 NNSAAPPPQHQPLPQ
+137 
-152 SNAAPNPM
+152 
-160 AQHDPP
+160 
-166 GAAHPSNAAQPV
+166 
-178 PPNPYSAGGFG
+178 
-189 QQQQQQQKQS
+189 
-199 QYSGVSGPPGGG
+199 
-211 SAASH
+211 
-216 GGGFAGG
+216 
-223 PGTGGGGGYGGGG
+223 
-236 GAAPPPSYS
+236 
-245 ARGPVARNEA
+245 
-255 HARVVPIDSLNPY
+255 
-268 LGKWTIKARVTSK
+268 
-281 GDIRRYNNARGEGK
+281 
-295 VFSFDLLDAEGGE
+295 
-308 IRVTCFNREVDSFF
+308 
-322 DKIQKGQV
+322 
-330 YMLSKGSLKPAQR
+330 
-343 MYNHLRS
+343 
-350 DWEIMLDASSS
+350 
-361 LDLCPDDGAIGAIQ
+361 
-375 YDFRTIA
+375 
-382 DVAGMENNSVAD
+382 
-394 VVGVVVSVGASSS
+394 
-407 IMRRNGTETMKR
+407 
-419 TCMIRDQSGRQTEL
+419 
-433 TMWGG
+433 
-438 FCSAEGQQLQGMGSS
+438 
-453 AAVDVSIARGVI
+453 
-465 QARCCPQMNSL
+465 
-476 PPPPPPSPPFPAVR
+476 
-490 YQELVEAGQH
+490 
-500 PVLAIKA
+500 
-507 GRVSDFSGKS
+507 
-517 LGTISSTQLAINPD
+517 
-531 IPQAKE
+531 
-537 LASWY
+537 
-542 TAGGGASMP
+542 
-551 VQVISSEFGVAGGGG
+551 
-566 TGREPR
+566 
-572 KLIAAIKDEGLGLGG
+572 
-587 KVDWISVRGTVS
+587 
-599 YFRADN
+599 
-605 CYYPACPLMTAEG
+605 
-618 RQCQKKVVQDSNG
+618 
-631 DGWYCEKCGR
+631 
-641 ATPTCDFRYILSFQL
+641 
-656 QDHTGMTWLSAF
+656 
-668 QEVSEEMLKTPA
+668 
-680 SEINRWREEND
+680 
-691 LRAGEV
+691 
-697 FANAQWSQWVVK
+697 
-709 LKVREE
+709 
-715 TWQDE
+715 
-720 AKVKCTVVKAEPVNY
+720 
-735 AAESRV
+735 
-741 LLDYI
+741 
-746 GRLQRGEP
+746 
-754 LTAPVPAS
+754 
-762 PGLSA
+762 
-767 GVGGMQSRLIITEMV
+767 MV

-825 KRAKQLRLNKVSELI
+825 KRAKQ
-840 HNSTDHQNLESARV
+840 
-854 SVHFKEIVDLDDEK
+854 DDEK

-950 IIGSNQYIE
+950 IIGSNQYID

-967 LEELNERRVGLVER
+967 IVRFGSGNAPTDVDSCVWCGWVDVCRLEELNERRVGLVER

-1031 GTKVAELESTLTA
+1031 GAKVAELEGTLTA

-1078 VARADFKEYERKDV
+1078 AARADFKEYERKDV

-1118 VEEVEKAAAA
+1118 AEEVEKAAAA

-1134 ELEKKAASLTP
+1134 ELEKKAAALAP

-1158 EHVRVEVEQ
+1158 EHVRGACYDPRSTFLLSLPPAAPVTNSHLSELVLVMCVAVEVER

-1215 ADKQQHLV
+1215 AVRKAIEEREEGRKQKQEQLKRMEAAVRESEAVAAASAKEEETKAEEEAAARAEAEAAQGRAAEMKEAAAAHRSSSAILTALLHAKRDGSIPGIFGRLGDLGAIDGKYDVAISTACGALEYIVVDNIETAQACTALLRERQLGVQTFLALDKQQHLV

-1313 LKAAAAAAGGG
+1313 LKAAAAAASGG

-1332 AEREVAAVVAR
+1332 AEREVAHVVAR
-1343 LERVR
+1343 LERAR

-1365 KRLGMDIPKVQMEIE
+1365 RRLGMDIPKVQMEIE
-1380 SLAAQVGELQQRVEG
+1380 SLAAQVGELQQRVQG
-1395 LQAVAVESAEEERL
+1395 LQAAAVTSAEEERQ
-1409 MGALQQQLAGEEGE
+1409 MGVLQQQLAGEESD
-1423 EARIHEEMA
+1423 EARIQEEMA

-1438 ARVQQAIAD
+1438 ARVQQAITD

-1474 NQSRVTVASSSR
+1474 NQSRVTVASSNR
-1486 SLEKLRKAVG
+1486 TLEKLRKAVG
-1496 EAEEERARAEEE
+1496 EAEEERAKAEEE
-1508 RARKKEE
+1508 MTRKKEE

-1530 ERIRQLVEGKKE
+1530 ERLRQLVEGKKE
-1542 EYGSMKKEFLA
+1542 EYGGMKKEFLA

-1575 KKALRTSQET
+1575 RKALRTSQET

-1616 VEAAGLPWD
+1616 AEAAGLPWD
-1625 LREGEGEIQG
+1625 LREEEGERQG
-1635 RARPAAAGAAERGG
+1635 RARPAAAGTAERGSQ
-1649 GEGEDEEMEDDEG
+1649 GEDEEMEGDEA
-1662 AEHREGGVGEVGAAD
+1662 AEHREGGVGEVGVAD
-1677 GGDGELERLL
+1677 GGDGELEKLQ
-1687 ARLCGNLVRAVTS
+1687 ARLCGNLVRVVTS

-1719 GNLNLSSIAEYHKK
+1719 GNLNLSSIAEYRKK

-1747 TAERDSVRQAQE
+1747 TAERDSVRVAQE

-1913 RSFAVSAAP
+1913 RSFAPIAVGATMASEDLPRGSVAVMSEVEVMFAFLAYAVPIVAMISYHKRSTQWYHNHMAAAFGPDWRNHSPVAGLRAANEEATQSKRLPSLPEHPEEEQEEKEQQESAGEGEGVDKKSGKGEMGEEKGQQQKPQEGIKGEQLEKQKEKVNAGQRNQRASHRSLFNVRNLSSP
-1922 TAAT
+1922 SVFLPAILALLMAVPLGLGSGLIGFMHGVVLGPQEAITSALYGVAAGALYPFHLLGLLRDQKHSHQD